1 MMPPNVKMTGYNN
14 SSSTEPLRLVVFYVS
29 DPGTPF
35 LDPIH

>member
-14 SSSTEPLRLVVFYVS
+14 SSTDPLRLIVFYVS
-29 DPGTPF
+29 DPGMPF